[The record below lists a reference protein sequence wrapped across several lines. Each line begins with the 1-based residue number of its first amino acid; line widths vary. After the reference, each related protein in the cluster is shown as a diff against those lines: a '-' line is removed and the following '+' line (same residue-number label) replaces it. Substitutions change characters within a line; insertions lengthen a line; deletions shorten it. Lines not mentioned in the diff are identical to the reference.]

1 MCRPRHLA
9 SAKGERNVRRGVR
22 KQTIV
27 GDARSAAPK
36 GHTGYTVYDPV
47 GQKIGTAERVFV
59 NPDGEPAYIRVRTG
73 FFGTRLVLIPVQFVE
88 TDEERKNLVHK

>member
-1 MCRPRHLA
+1 MSDA
-9 SAKGERNVRRGVR
+9 AVR
-22 KQTIV
+22 KQTLV

-36 GHTGYTVYDPV
+36 GHTGYAVYDLV

-59 NPDGEPAYIRVRTG
+59 NPDGEPAYIRVRMG

-88 TDEERKNLVHK
+88 TDEQRKTLVLK